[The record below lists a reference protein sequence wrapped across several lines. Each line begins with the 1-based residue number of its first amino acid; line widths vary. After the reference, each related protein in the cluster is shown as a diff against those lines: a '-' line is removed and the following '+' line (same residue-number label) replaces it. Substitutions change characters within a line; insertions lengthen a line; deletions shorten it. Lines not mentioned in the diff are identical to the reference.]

1 MTIKNQRPII
11 EVEVVV
17 HTPDGESGLRAS
29 INDRNRAGHPPQAK
43 EAVNLLS

>member
-17 HTPDGESGLRAS
+17 HTPDGVRTQGF
-29 INDRNRAGHPPQAK
+29 HK
-43 EAVNLLS
+43 